1 MNVGG
6 IRSKIYDDLQAGNL
20 KNIDKSDRYK
30 YIGMQLVGRFLHVFN
45 VLPSKQ
51 LKQPHKKKNKKKPLR
66 ALKNSRVSLSFL
78 FLASQ
83 EIEIGFVSFFFTIF
97 LYKLAYHPHISC
109 PIFGI

>member
-51 LKQPHKKKNKKKPLR
+51 LKQPHKKKIKKKTIESTEEF
-66 ALKNSRVSLSFL
+66 ACKFVFSLFGKPRNRNRFCFL
-78 FLASQ
+78 LFHHFFIQ
-83 EIEIGFVSFFFTIF
+83 IGIPPT
-97 LYKLAYHPHISC
+97 H
-109 PIFGI
+109 